1 MLSAS
6 VSGHTYYDLGPII
19 SYPTEIRSETTTG
32 SVGQSEGLSGDRREQ
47 DSSSYT
53 YVAEVS
59 AYTASDDECGNH
71 ERITASGTHV
81 QQGRTIAAPSWIPFG
96 TTVVIN
102 GISYVCEDRGGYIS
116 DNRIDIY
123 MDSREAAMEF
133 GRKELEVTVVWS

>member
-1 MLSAS
+1 MLSTS

-32 SVGQSEGLSGDRREQ
+32 SVGQSEVD
-47 DSSSYT
+47 SYT

-59 AYTASDDECGNH
+59 AYTASDDECGKSDG
-71 ERITASGTHV
+71 ITASGTHV

-96 TTVVIN
+96 TKVII
-102 GISYVCEDRGGYIS
+102 GEHEYIVEDRGGYIS

-133 GRKELEVTVVWS
+133 GRKELEVTVVW